1 MALSNGGGTEILATH
16 GGIVGPGHE
25 AVLQDTDNWL
35 LVYHYYTSSGS
46 RLGINFLDWSD
57 GWPRAF

>member
-1 MALSNGGGTEILATH
+1 MLPGDQQHLPDH

-35 LVYHYYTSSGS
+35 LVYHYYTSAGS